1 MTISPLA
8 LEKTKVNEK
17 DTWEE
22 ERRFPIHL

>member
-17 DTWEE
+17 GTWEE